1 MSLNNHQFVFA
12 TNVSKL
18 IAKANEL
25 GIEVTL
31 GEAYRTQSQQL
42 LYYYGKG
49 IEEKMGTLTII
60 DKRKVS
66 WTKNSNHKKRLAIDL
81 NFFIDGKLI
90 YKHDKITDL
99 GEYWKSLNVFN
110 RWGGDFRNSDTPHF
124 EHNMV

>member
-12 TNVSKL
+12 SNVSKL

-49 IEEKMGTLTII
+49 IEEKDGLVIVPKK
-60 DKRKVS
+60 KRS

-81 NFFIDGKLI
+81 NFFIDGKLT
-90 YKHDKITDL
+90 YKHDKITEL
-99 GEYWKSLNVFN
+99 GEYWENLNSYN
-110 RWGGDFRNSDTPHF
+110 RWGGNFRNSDTPHF
-124 EHNMV
+124 EHNI